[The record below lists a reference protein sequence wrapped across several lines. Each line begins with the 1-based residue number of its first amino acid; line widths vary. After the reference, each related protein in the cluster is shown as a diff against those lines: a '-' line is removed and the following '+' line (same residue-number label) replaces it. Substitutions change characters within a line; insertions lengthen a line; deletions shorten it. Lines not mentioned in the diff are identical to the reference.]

1 VSIFYKKKKVNNFLL
16 EPIVLQV
23 VEGQSSD
30 YSEPSG
36 LKFTGSKNPYFLIMQ
51 YLTEHFLDLVGGTGF
66 LMRY

>member
-1 VSIFYKKKKVNNFLL
+1 VSIFYKKKVNNFLL
-16 EPIVLQV
+16 EPVVLQV